1 MDSHTIVLT
10 HPDDIAFYRL
20 LTLRSALKLECKG
33 FKLSHGSVYAIVK
46 REFGFKG
53 NKARV
58 LEQLVAHIEDVRN
71 ARNTPAVQE

>member
-1 MDSHTIVLT
+1 MMLT
-10 HPDDIAFYRL
+10 HPDDINMFRL
-20 LTLRSALKLECKG
+20 LALRSALKLECKG
-33 FKLSHGSVYAIVK
+33 LKHSQGSAYAIVK

-71 ARNTPAVQE
+71 ARNTLAVQE